1 MNLTIYQ
8 ADAFTDKLFGGNP
21 AAVCPLQEWLP
32 EETMQQIALENNL
45 SETAFI
51 VPKGTDY
58 EIRWFTP
65 AVEVDLCGH
74 ATLATAHI
82 CFTELKHPAK
92 KITFHSKSGPLTVHQ
107 SEYGYTMDFPIDAIQ
122 AVDTPLQM
130 VEALGGVTPIA
141 TFKGS
146 TDYLVLLDSQQTVA
160 QLKPNY
166 GVMATIPARGIIV
179 TAKGETVDIVSR
191 FFGPQSGI
199 DEDPVTGSAHT
210 TLAPFWA
217 KKLGKTSL
225 TAQQLS
231 QRGGNLFCEL
241 KEERVLISGNSVTY
255 MKGSIFLK
263 KKEKI

>member
-21 AAVCPLQEWLP
+21 AAVCPLKEWLP
-32 EETMQQIALENNL
+32 DEVMQKIALENNL

-51 VPKGTDY
+51 VPDGPDY
-58 EIRWFTP
+58 AIRWFTP

-92 KITFHSKSGPLTVHQ
+92 KIIFHSKSGPLTVYQ
-107 SEYGYTMDFPIDAIQ
+107 STYGYTMDFPIDPIQ
-122 AVDTPLQM
+122 QVELPLDM

-141 TFKGS
+141 VFKGS
-146 TDYLVLLDSQQTVA
+146 SDYLVLLDSEQTVA
-160 QLKPNY
+160 QLQPNF
-166 GVMATIPARGIIV
+166 GVMANIPARGIIV

-210 TLAPFWA
+210 TLIPFWA
-217 KKLGKTSL
+217 KKLDKTTL

-231 QRGGNLFCEL
+231 KRGGNLFCEL
-241 KEERVLISGNSVTY
+241 KEERVLISGNAITFL
-255 MKGSIFLK
+255 KGSILLQN
-263 KKEKI
+263 

>member
-21 AAVCPLQEWLP
+21 AAVCPLKEWLP
-32 EETMQQIALENNL
+32 DEIMQKIALENNL

-51 VPKGTDY
+51 VPDGSDY
-58 EIRWFTP
+58 AIRWFTP

-92 KITFHSKSGPLTVHQ
+92 KIIFHSKSGPLTVYQ
-107 SEYGYTMDFPIDAIQ
+107 STYGYTMDFPIDPIQ
-122 AVDTPLQM
+122 QVELPLKM

-141 TFKGS
+141 VFKGS
-146 TDYLVLLDSQQTVA
+146 SDYLVLLDSEQTVA
-160 QLKPNY
+160 QLQPNF
-166 GVMATIPARGIIV
+166 GVMANIPARGIIV

-210 TLAPFWA
+210 TLIPFWA
-217 KKLGKTSL
+217 KKLDKTNL

-231 QRGGNLFCEL
+231 KRGGNLFCEL
-241 KEERVLISGNSVTY
+241 KEERVLISGNAITFL
-255 MKGSIFLK
+255 KGSILLQN
-263 KKEKI
+263 